1 MSGVGSSIFV
11 LLDVQDSSGEYETN
25 ITVKGEK
32 WGDYFIYSDVLKT
45 WVVMSEKI
53 IIGNHTSLTN
63 TTTLGVGQFAGYL
76 NQHDTAV
83 AIGVFAGNTDQKIG
97 AIAIGTEAGKVTQQG
112 IAIGA
117 YAGQINQQP
126 GAIAFGFN
134 AGRNTQELGAIS
146 IGANAGEATQ
156 RSGAISIGANAGR
169 INQGTGAIAIG
180 ANAGQTNQAAY
191 SIVIGN
197 NVNTLTTNTIVMN
210 ASSSPLIPST
220 YGLFIRPLMGP
231 MIGNN
236 LLSWNTA
243 TKEIFYNGSSE
254 RFKHDIKPLTSGES
268 VYELKPREFKYKE
281 DGSSDIGLIAEEA
294 FYSNNAFAYLDKEG
308 IPEGIQWT
316 AITAS
321 LLKEIQEIKRRIK
334 ILKLKSSN

>member
-1 MSGVGSSIFV
+1 MSGVGSSTFV
-11 LLDVQDSSGEYETN
+11 LLDVQDSSGEYESN
-25 ITVKGEK
+25 ITVKGNT

-45 WVVMSEKI
+45 WIVMSEKI

-76 NQHDTAV
+76 NQHETAIAV
-83 AIGVFAGNTDQKIG
+83 GVFAGNTDQTIG

-117 YAGQINQQP
+117 YAGTSNQQP

-134 AGRNTQELGAIS
+134 AGNNTQGTNAIAIGAYAGTSNQQVGAIA
-146 IGANAGEATQ
+146 IGTNAGQTDQ
-156 RSGAISIGANAGR
+156 RVGS
-169 INQGTGAIAIG
+169 IAIG

-197 NVNTLTTNTIVMN
+197 NVNTLTTNTIVMD
-210 ASSSPLIPST
+210 ASSSPFIPST
-220 YGLFIRPLMGP
+220 YGLFIRPIMGP
-231 MIGNN
+231 MIANN
-236 LLSWNTA
+236 LLSWNTT

-254 RFKHDIKPLTSGES
+254 RFKHDIKPLTSGKS

-294 FYSNNAFAYLDKEG
+294 FYTNNAFAYLDKEG
-308 IPEGIQWT
+308 IPEGIQWN

-321 LLKEIQEIKRRIK
+321 LLKEIQQIKRRIK